1 MEKFKQ
7 VAIVGILG
15 VLGVTS
21 INLLATSIS
30 GLVEM
35 KHSKMRRNELD
46 KAVKDLN
53 EMIEKRKEEESK

>member
-7 VAIVGILG
+7 GAIVGILG